1 VLSDQKNNMVKFDL
15 DPDHEQ
21 VFLSVEAKELG
32 NARESVSAQ
41 ITGDA
46 FEIGFN
52 IRYLMD
58 GLKALSANEITFHFN
73 GPIQPVITT
82 PLSGLQ
88 MTYLIMPVQ
97 IRD

>member
-1 VLSDQKNNMVKFDL
+1 MNSDN
-15 DPDHEQ
+15 EQ
-21 VFLSVEAKELG
+21 VTLSVEAKELG
-32 NARESVSAQ
+32 NAKESISAE
-41 ITGDA
+41 INGDN

-58 GLKALSANEITFHFN
+58 GLKALSANEIKFQFN
-73 GPIQPVITT
+73 GATQPVIAT
-82 PLSGLQ
+82 PLSGAQ